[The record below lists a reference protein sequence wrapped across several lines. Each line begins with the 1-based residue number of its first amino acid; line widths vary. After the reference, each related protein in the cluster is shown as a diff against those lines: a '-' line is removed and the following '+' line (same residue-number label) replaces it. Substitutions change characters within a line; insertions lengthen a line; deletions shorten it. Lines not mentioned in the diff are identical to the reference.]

1 MPTPR
6 FVRLPRMLS
15 CTLVGAALLS
25 LGGCAGVMRVDN
37 QVESHALWGSS
48 ALSESATSY
57 QFERLPSQQTGPQ
70 AQPQAALEGWVAQ
83 ALATH
88 GWRLQPGT
96 EPDANATPP
105 WRVTVSASHT
115 TLPRAPW
122 EEPADGRMWPRF
134 GLPLGAGGRPHGLL
148 LSPDMPYHLRSVSVV
163 VRDGQR
169 GTVVYETQARHDGRW
184 NDSPE
189 LWQAMVQAALSG
201 FPRPAAGVR
210 QVDIDL
216 PR

>member
-1 MPTPR
+1 MPTLR
-6 FVRLPRMLS
+6 FARALTCS
-15 CTLVGAALLS
+15 ALLA
-25 LGGCAGVMRVDN
+25 LGGCTVMRVDN

-70 AQPQAALEGWVAQ
+70 AQPQAELEGWVAQ

-88 GWRLQPGT
+88 GWQQQAAAGAGA
-96 EPDANATPP
+96 DTPAP
-105 WRVTVSASHT
+105 WRVTVSATHT

-122 EEPADGRMWPRF
+122 EEPADGRLWPRF
-134 GLPLGAGGRPHGLL
+134 GPPLMAGGRHHSLL
-148 LSPDMPYHLRSVSVV
+148 LTPDMPYHLRSVSVV

-184 NDSPE
+184 NDSPA